1 MLGIVDGLSVELK
14 LATPFTCLPMS
25 RWYVPRKKEQHKNEL
40 YSLTYTSRMLFSPDG
55 MDQKLS
61 ISSRLRTL
69 KLSSP
74 VADNEVIFVPFKI
87 LAKER
92 EI

>member
-1 MLGIVDGLSVELK
+1 
-14 LATPFTCLPMS
+14 
-25 RWYVPRKKEQHKNEL
+25 
-40 YSLTYTSRMLFSPDG
+40 MLFSPDG
-55 MDQKLS
+55 MDQKFS
-61 ISSRLRTL
+61 IFSRLRTL

>member
-1 MLGIVDGLSVELK
+1 
-14 LATPFTCLPMS
+14 
-25 RWYVPRKKEQHKNEL
+25 
-40 YSLTYTSRMLFSPDG
+40 MLFSPDG
-55 MDQKLS
+55 MDQKFS